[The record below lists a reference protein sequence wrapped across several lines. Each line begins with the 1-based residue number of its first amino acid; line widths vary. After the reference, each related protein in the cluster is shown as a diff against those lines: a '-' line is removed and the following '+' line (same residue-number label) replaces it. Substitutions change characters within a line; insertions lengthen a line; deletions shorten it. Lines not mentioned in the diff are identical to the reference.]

1 MKDNAPTRRDMEIR
15 LLQGVENWPR
25 EVLIGWVQT
34 ELQSTYDTLSDEALK
49 REYELELSECLEERN
64 DGGDDA

>member
-1 MKDNAPTRRDMEIR
+1 MKDNTPTRRDMEIR

-25 EVLIGWVQT
+25 EALIDWVQA

-49 REYELELSECLEERN
+49 REYEFELSECLVEE
-64 DGGDDA
+64 

>member
-1 MKDNAPTRRDMEIR
+1 MKNSTPTRRDMEIR

-25 EVLIGWVQT
+25 EVLIDWVQT

-49 REYELELSECLEERN
+49 REYEFELSECLVEE
-64 DGGDDA
+64 